1 VEFESDCANLVQM
14 TVGLGMDR
22 SVILAV
28 VMDIKD
34 IMGRRSSTLVR
45 KIWREQ
51 NRIAHNLANYALK
64 SRSSRVSFSIVPL
77 CIRDLVLND
86 RYHCRFRSI
95 LLNKDG
101 FLLKKILIGYSLASL
116 VSVRFPEGVKFLVGL
131 KNPRLLPCQNT
142 DERPGL
148 GHSYRAMVPRCKS
161 RI

>member
-101 FLLKKILIGYSLASL
+101 FLLKKITHWVLTCILSLGSISKGSE
-116 VSVRFPEGVKFLVGL
+116 VFGWVKKSSSVTMSK
-131 KNPRLLPCQNT
+131 
-142 DERPGL
+142 
-148 GHSYRAMVPRCKS
+148 HRCKARPRS
-161 RI
+161 FLQGYGATV